1 MLCALTPP
9 CSHAPLTLP
18 SAAAR
23 RPSPLHAPTRLLI
36 PRCAPT
42 AHGPASN
49 RSMPQKSSRKA
60 IIVSCFRNPRQIPP
74 CVACLASP
82 CGRGAVPLQ
91 AWHSRGQRSTSP
103 PLQFVFLLHAAL
115 RTWLTLILRSL
126 MGTQEGSSFWLP
138 SLVQPASPA
147 SINLSRHARMC
158 WSPEQLLHPLL
169 HSLAH
174 TRQRPEEED
183 EQHDI
188 GDERPVCWPFHS
200 TQIGTLQ
207 WRTYMAIY
215 HPCTHP
221 GATASMHALA
231 TIHAPRPP

>member
-1 MLCALTPP
+1 MGHGPLGSGVTAWSGGPSAAAREKESARLCV
-9 CSHAPLTLP
+9 SHAPLTLP

-60 IIVSCFRNPRQIPP
+60 IIVSCFRNPRRPP

-91 AWHSRGQRSTSP
+91 AWPSRGQRSTSP
-103 PLQFVFLLHAAL
+103 PPQFVFLLHAAL

-147 SINLSRHARMC
+147 SINLSRHAKMC
-158 WSPEQLLHPLL
+158 WSPEQLLHPSP
-169 HSLAH
+169 HSLSLILA
-174 TRQRPEEED
+174 
-183 EQHDI
+183 
-188 GDERPVCWPFHS
+188 GDLRRKMNS
-200 TQIGTLQ
+200 TIST
-207 WRTYMAIY
+207 MN
-215 HPCTHP
+215 
-221 GATASMHALA
+221 ALYVGLF
-231 TIHAPRPP
+231 I

>member
-1 MLCALTPP
+1 
-9 CSHAPLTLP
+9 
-18 SAAAR
+18 
-23 RPSPLHAPTRLLI
+23 
-36 PRCAPT
+36 
-42 AHGPASN
+42 
-49 RSMPQKSSRKA
+49 
-60 IIVSCFRNPRQIPP
+60 
-74 CVACLASP
+74 
-82 CGRGAVPLQ
+82 
-91 AWHSRGQRSTSP
+91 
-103 PLQFVFLLHAAL
+103 
-115 RTWLTLILRSL
+115 

-174 TRQRPEEED
+174 TRRRPEEED

-188 GDERPVCWPFHS
+188 DDERPVCWPFHL

-231 TIHAPRPP
+231 TIHAPRPPRLRASRARPGRILHERLHVPSLHHLLSSRLSPRLDQYDSLITYDPVSLTSSLHDDHARSHNMQTCSEPTCATPQAHCPATQSRALSFSPLRGVGCMA